1 MTNQNPFLLLSKI
14 SIFPL
19 IIGAIS
25 LPLVIELSSPLWM
38 LVCFVYWVIYTDRK
52 WIIDHLGLIY
62 ISALILGLL
71 MDVLQ
76 GGILGQNALS
86 LVISSAFIFNVKK
99 SFFVSN
105 LTTQQVYIFLG
116 SLIYLITFLLIHILV
131 QGFDFSWLILIS
143 PFSSAI
149 IWPFIRFLLAK
160 LRH

>member
-1 MTNQNPFLLLSKI
+1 MTNQNPILILSKI
-14 SIFPL
+14 SIIAL
-19 IIGAIS
+19 IVGAIS
-25 LPLVIELSSPLWM
+25 LPLVIELSSPFWM
-38 LVCFVYWVIYTDRK
+38 LVCFAYWVIYTDGK
-52 WIIDHLGLIY
+52 WIYL
-62 ISALILGLL
+62 SALILGLL

-116 SLIYLITFLLIHILV
+116 SLIYLITFLLTHILV
-131 QGFDFSWLILIS
+131 QGFDFSWLIIIS

-149 IWPFIRFLLAK
+149 IWPIIRILLAK
-160 LRH
+160 LKH

>member
-1 MTNQNPFLLLSKI
+1 MTNQNPMLLLSKI
-14 SIFPL
+14 SIIAL

-25 LPLVIELSSPLWM
+25 LPLVIELSSPFWM
-38 LVCFVYWVIYTDRK
+38 LVCFAYWMIYTDGK
-52 WIIDHLGLIY
+52 WIYL
-62 ISALILGLL
+62 SALILGLL

-116 SLIYLITFLLIHILV
+116 SLIYLITFLLTHILV

-149 IWPFIRFLLAK
+149 MWPVIRFLLAK
-160 LRH
+160 LKH

>member
-1 MTNQNPFLLLSKI
+1 MLLLSKI
-14 SIFPL
+14 SIFAL

-25 LPLVIELSSPLWM
+25 LPLVIELSSPLWV
-38 LVCFVYWVIYTDRK
+38 LVCFVYWVIYTDGK
-52 WIIDHLGLIY
+52 WIYL
-62 ISALILGLL
+62 SALILGLL
-71 MDVLQ
+71 MDILQ

-86 LVISSAFIFNVKK
+86 LVISSAFIFSVKK

-149 IWPFIRFLLAK
+149 IWPVIRFLLAK
-160 LRH
+160 LKH

>member
-1 MTNQNPFLLLSKI
+1 MTNQNPMLLLSKI
-14 SIFPL
+14 SIIAL

-38 LVCFVYWVIYTDRK
+38 LVCFVYWVIYTDGK
-52 WIIDHLGLIY
+52 WIYL
-62 ISALILGLL
+62 SALILGLL

-76 GGILGQNALS
+76 GGILGQNALA

-116 SLIYLITFLLIHILV
+116 SLIYLITFLLTHILV
-131 QGFDFSWLILIS
+131 QGFDFSWLIIIS

-149 IWPFIRFLLAK
+149 IWPIIRILLAK
-160 LRH
+160 LKH

>member
-1 MTNQNPFLLLSKI
+1 MLLLSKI
-14 SIFPL
+14 SIIAL

-38 LVCFVYWVIYTDRK
+38 LVCFVYWVIYTDGK
-52 WIIDHLGLIY
+52 WIY

-149 IWPFIRFLLAK
+149 IWPVIRFLLAK
-160 LRH
+160 LKH

>member
-1 MTNQNPFLLLSKI
+1 MTNQNPILLLSKI
-14 SIFPL
+14 SIFAL

-38 LVCFVYWVIYTDRK
+38 LVCFVYWVIYTDGK
-52 WIIDHLGLIY
+52 WIYL
-62 ISALILGLL
+62 SALILGLL

-131 QGFDFSWLILIS
+131 QGFDFSWLILIDRKS
-143 PFSSAI
+143 VV
-149 IWPFIRFLLAK
+149 
-160 LRH
+160 

>member
-1 MTNQNPFLLLSKI
+1 MTNQNPIFLLSKI
-14 SIFPL
+14 SIFAL

-38 LVCFVYWVIYTDRK
+38 LVCFVYWVIYTDGK
-52 WIIDHLGLIY
+52 WIYL
-62 ISALILGLL
+62 SALILGLL
-71 MDVLQ
+71 MDILQ

-149 IWPFIRFLLAK
+149 IWPVIRFLLAK
-160 LRH
+160 LKH

>member
-1 MTNQNPFLLLSKI
+1 MTNQNPMLLLSKI
-14 SIFPL
+14 SIFAL

-38 LVCFVYWVIYTDRK
+38 LVCFVYWVIYTDGK
-52 WIIDHLGLIY
+52 WIYL
-62 ISALILGLL
+62 SALILGLL
-71 MDVLQ
+71 MDILQ

-116 SLIYLITFLLIHILV
+116 SLIYLITFLFIHILV

-149 IWPFIRFLLAK
+149 IWPVIRFLLAK
-160 LRH
+160 LKH

>member
-1 MTNQNPFLLLSKI
+1 MTNQNPMLLLSKI
-14 SIFPL
+14 SIFAL

-25 LPLVIELSSPLWM
+25 LPLVVELSSPLWM
-38 LVCFVYWVIYTDRK
+38 LVCFVYWVIYTDGK
-52 WIIDHLGLIY
+52 WIYL
-62 ISALILGLL
+62 SALILGLL

-149 IWPFIRFLLAK
+149 IWPVIRFLLAK
-160 LRH
+160 LKH

>member
-1 MTNQNPFLLLSKI
+1 MTNQNPILLLSKI
-14 SIFPL
+14 SIFAL

-38 LVCFVYWVIYTDRK
+38 LVCFVYWVIYTDGK
-52 WIIDHLGLIY
+52 WIYL
-62 ISALILGLL
+62 SALILGLL
-71 MDVLQ
+71 MDILQ

-149 IWPFIRFLLAK
+149 MWPVIRFLLAK
-160 LRH
+160 LKH

>member
-1 MTNQNPFLLLSKI
+1 MTNQNPILLLSKI
-14 SIFPL
+14 SIIAL

-38 LVCFVYWVIYTDRK
+38 LVCFVYWMIYTDSK
-52 WIIDHLGLIY
+52 WIYL
-62 ISALILGLL
+62 SALILGLL

-76 GGILGQNALS
+76 GGILGQNAFA

-105 LTTQQVYIFLG
+105 LTTQQVYVFLS
-116 SLIYLITFLLIHILV
+116 SLIYLITFLLTHILV
-131 QGFDFSWLILIS
+131 QGFDFSWLIIIS

-149 IWPFIRFLLAK
+149 IWPIIRILLAK
-160 LRH
+160 LKH

>member
-1 MTNQNPFLLLSKI
+1 MTNQNPMLLLSKI
-14 SIFPL
+14 SIFAL

-25 LPLVIELSSPLWM
+25 LPLIIELSSPLWM
-38 LVCFVYWVIYTDRK
+38 LVCFVYWVIYTDGK
-52 WIIDHLGLIY
+52 WIYL
-62 ISALILGLL
+62 SALILGLL

-116 SLIYLITFLLIHILV
+116 SLIYLITRSEEPSCRERV
-131 QGFDFSWLILIS
+131 
-143 PFSSAI
+143 
-149 IWPFIRFLLAK
+149 
-160 LRH
+160 

>member
-1 MTNQNPFLLLSKI
+1 MTNQNPILLLSKI
-14 SIFPL
+14 SIFAL

-38 LVCFVYWVIYTDRK
+38 LVCFVYWVIYTDGK
-52 WIIDHLGLIY
+52 WIY

-149 IWPFIRFLLAK
+149 MWPVIRFLLAK
-160 LRH
+160 LKH

>member
-1 MTNQNPFLLLSKI
+1 MTNQNPILLLSKI
-14 SIFPL
+14 SILAL

-25 LPLVIELSSPLWM
+25 LPLIIELSSPLWM
-38 LVCFVYWVIYTDRK
+38 LVCFVYWVIYIDGK
-52 WIIDHLGLIY
+52 WIYL
-62 ISALILGLL
+62 SALILGLL

-160 LRH
+160 LKH

>member
-1 MTNQNPFLLLSKI
+1 MTNQNPILLLSKI
-14 SIFPL
+14 SIFAL

-38 LVCFVYWVIYTDRK
+38 LVCFVYWVIYTDDK
-52 WIIDHLGLIY
+52 WIYL
-62 ISALILGLL
+62 SALILGLL

-86 LVISSAFIFNVKK
+86 LIISSAFILYVKK

>member
-1 MTNQNPFLLLSKI
+1 MTNQNPILLLSKI
-14 SIFPL
+14 SIIAL

-38 LVCFVYWVIYTDRK
+38 LVCFVYWVIYTDGK
-52 WIIDHLGLIY
+52 WIYL
-62 ISALILGLL
+62 SALILGLL

-105 LTTQQVYIFLG
+105 LTTQQVYIFIG
-116 SLIYLITFLLIHILV
+116 SLIYLITFLLTHILV

-149 IWPFIRFLLAK
+149 IWPVIRFLLAK
-160 LRH
+160 LKH

>member
-1 MTNQNPFLLLSKI
+1 MTNQNPILLLIKI
-14 SIFPL
+14 SIFAL
-19 IIGAIS
+19 TISAIS

-38 LVCFVYWVIYTDRK
+38 LICFVYWVIYTDGK
-52 WIIDHLGLIY
+52 WIYL
-62 ISALILGLL
+62 SALILGLL

-86 LVISSAFIFNVKK
+86 LVISSAFILYVKK

-116 SLIYLITFLLIHILV
+116 SLIYLITFLLTHILV
-131 QGFDFSWLILIS
+131 QGFDFSWLIIIS

-149 IWPFIRFLLAK
+149 IWPIIRSLLAK
-160 LRH
+160 IKH

>member
-1 MTNQNPFLLLSKI
+1 MTNQNPILLLSKI
-14 SIFPL
+14 SIIAL

-38 LVCFVYWVIYTDRK
+38 LVCFVYWVIYTDGK
-52 WIIDHLGLIY
+52 WIYL
-62 ISALILGLL
+62 SALILGLL

-116 SLIYLITFLLIHILV
+116 ALIYLITFLLIHILV

-149 IWPFIRFLLAK
+149 IWPVIRFLLAK
-160 LRH
+160 LKH

>member
-1 MTNQNPFLLLSKI
+1 MTNQNPILLLIKI
-14 SIFPL
+14 SIIAL

-38 LVCFVYWVIYTDRK
+38 LVCFVYWVIYTDGK
-52 WIIDHLGLIY
+52 WIY

-76 GGILGQNALS
+76 GGILGQNALA

-116 SLIYLITFLLIHILV
+116 SLIYLITFLLTHILV

-149 IWPFIRFLLAK
+149 IWPVIRFLLAK
-160 LRH
+160 LKH

>member
-1 MTNQNPFLLLSKI
+1 MTNQNPMLLLSKI
-14 SIFPL
+14 SIFAL

-38 LVCFVYWVIYTDRK
+38 LVCFVYWVIYTDGK
-52 WIIDHLGLIY
+52 WIYL
-62 ISALILGLL
+62 SALILGLL

-86 LVISSAFIFNVKK
+86 LVISSAFIFSVKK

-149 IWPFIRFLLAK
+149 IWPVIRFLLAK
-160 LRH
+160 LKH

>member
-1 MTNQNPFLLLSKI
+1 MTNQSPILLLSKI
-14 SIFPL
+14 SIFAL

-38 LVCFVYWVIYTDRK
+38 LICFIYWVIYTDGK
-52 WIIDHLGLIY
+52 WIYL
-62 ISALILGLL
+62 SSLILGLL

-76 GGILGQNALS
+76 GGILGQNALA

-149 IWPFIRFLLAK
+149 IWPIIRFVLAK
-160 LRH
+160 LKH

>member
-1 MTNQNPFLLLSKI
+1 MTNQNPILLLIKI
-14 SIFPL
+14 SIIAL

-38 LVCFVYWVIYTDRK
+38 LVCFIYWVIYTDGK
-52 WIIDHLGLIY
+52 WLYL
-62 ISALILGLL
+62 SAFILGLL

-76 GGILGQNALS
+76 GGILGQNALA

-105 LTTQQVYIFLG
+105 LTTQQVYIFIG
-116 SLIYLITFLLIHILV
+116 SLIYLITFLLTHILV
-131 QGFDFSWLILIS
+131 QGFDFSWLIIIS

-149 IWPFIRFLLAK
+149 IWPIIRILLAK
-160 LRH
+160 LKH

>member
-1 MTNQNPFLLLSKI
+1 MTNQNHMLLLSKI
-14 SIFPL
+14 SIIAL

-38 LVCFVYWVIYTDRK
+38 LVCFVYWVIYTEGK
-52 WIIDHLGLIY
+52 WIYL
-62 ISALILGLL
+62 SALILGLL

-76 GGILGQNALS
+76 GGILGQNAFA

-105 LTTQQVYIFLG
+105 LTTQQVYIFIG
-116 SLIYLITFLLIHILV
+116 SLIYLITFLLTHILV

-149 IWPFIRFLLAK
+149 IWPVIRFLLAK
-160 LRH
+160 LKH

>member
-1 MTNQNPFLLLSKI
+1 MTNQNPMLLLSKI
-14 SIFPL
+14 SIFAL

-38 LVCFVYWVIYTDRK
+38 LVCFVYWVIYTDGK
-52 WIIDHLGLIY
+52 WIYL
-62 ISALILGLL
+62 SALILGLL

-105 LTTQQVYIFLG
+105 LTTQQVYIFLS

-149 IWPFIRFLLAK
+149 MWPVIRFLLAK

>member
-1 MTNQNPFLLLSKI
+1 MTNQNPILLLSKI
-14 SIFPL
+14 SIFAL

-38 LVCFVYWVIYTDRK
+38 LVCFVYWVIYTDGK
-52 WIIDHLGLIY
+52 WIYL
-62 ISALILGLL
+62 SALILGLL

-105 LTTQQVYIFLG
+105 LTTQQVYIFIG
-116 SLIYLITFLLIHILV
+116 SLIYLITFLLTHILV

-149 IWPFIRFLLAK
+149 IWPVIRFLLAK
-160 LRH
+160 LKH

>member
-1 MTNQNPFLLLSKI
+1 MTNQNPMLLLSKI
-14 SIFPL
+14 SIFAL

-38 LVCFVYWVIYTDRK
+38 LVCFVYWVIYTDGK
-52 WIIDHLGLIY
+52 WIYL
-62 ISALILGLL
+62 SALILGLL

-86 LVISSAFIFNVKK
+86 LVISSAFIFSVKK

-116 SLIYLITFLLIHILV
+116 SLIYLITFLLIHSLV

-149 IWPFIRFLLAK
+149 IWPVIRFLLAK
-160 LRH
+160 LKH

>member
-1 MTNQNPFLLLSKI
+1 MTNQNRMLLLSKI
-14 SIFPL
+14 SIIAL

-38 LVCFVYWVIYTDRK
+38 LVCFVYWVVYTDGK
-52 WIIDHLGLIY
+52 WIYL
-62 ISALILGLL
+62 SALILGLL

-76 GGILGQNALS
+76 GGILGQNAFA

-105 LTTQQVYIFLG
+105 LTTQQVYIFIG
-116 SLIYLITFLLIHILV
+116 SLIYLITFLLTHILV

-149 IWPFIRFLLAK
+149 IWPVIRFLLAK
-160 LRH
+160 LKH

>member
-1 MTNQNPFLLLSKI
+1 MTNQNPMLLLIKI
-14 SIFPL
+14 SIFAL

-38 LVCFVYWVIYTDRK
+38 LVCFVYWVIYTDGK
-52 WIIDHLGLIY
+52 WIYL
-62 ISALILGLL
+62 SALILGLL

-76 GGILGQNALS
+76 GGILGQNALA

-116 SLIYLITFLLIHILV
+116 SLIYLITFLLTHILV
-131 QGFDFSWLILIS
+131 QGFDFSWLIIIS

-149 IWPFIRFLLAK
+149 IWPIIRFLLAK
-160 LRH
+160 LKH

>member
-1 MTNQNPFLLLSKI
+1 MTNQNPILLLSKI
-14 SIFPL
+14 SIFAL

-38 LVCFVYWVIYTDRK
+38 LVCFVYWVIYTDGK
-52 WIIDHLGLIY
+52 WIYL
-62 ISALILGLL
+62 SALILGLL

-86 LVISSAFIFNVKK
+86 LVISSAFIFSVKK

-149 IWPFIRFLLAK
+149 IWPVIRFLLAK
-160 LRH
+160 LKH